1 MRKLVEVLSVSK
13 AFKKGIQNPI
23 TSFTDF
29 ALRGT
34 AFNKKRNLK
43 DNSSKI
49 ILNDITFS
57 INSGESLGIV
67 GTNGSGKSTLLK
79 IISGI
84 IQPDKGEI
92 KKYGSIVPLLGVSG
106 GLSLELTGRQNI
118 YVYGTLLGLKR
129 NELNEKINEIIDFAE
144 LEEWIDTPIK
154 RYSKGMKSRL
164 GFSIALSSKP
174 DLLILDEVL
183 AVGDKFFRGKCFRKL
198 QEIKENGTTFLLVSH
213 SQSNITKECKRA
225 LLINKGKIH
234 YDGSPEEVFREYD
247 LLSKNI

>member
-1 MRKLVEVLSVSK
+1 MRKLVELSSISK
-13 AFKKGIQNPI
+13 SFKKGIQNPI

-34 AFNKKRNLK
+34 VLNKKNIK
-43 DNSSKI
+43 DKTSKL
-49 ILNDITFS
+49 ILDDITFS

-84 IQPDKGEI
+84 IQPDKGVI
-92 KKYGSIVPLLGVSG
+92 KRFGSIVPLLGVSG

-129 NELNEKINEIIDFAE
+129 RELNEKIQEIIDFAE
-144 LEEWIDTPIK
+144 LDEWIDTPIK

-164 GFSIALSSKP
+164 GFSIALSTKP

-183 AVGDKFFRGKCFRKL
+183 AVGDKFFRKKCFKKL
-198 QEIKENGTTFLLVSH
+198 QAIKEDGTTFLLVSH
-213 SQSNITKECKRA
+213 SQSNITKECQRA
-225 LLINKGKIH
+225 LLINNGKIK
-234 YDGSPEEVFREYD
+234 YDGSPEKVFKEYD